1 MSIAHGQPTKMLV
14 LSNKSTKTKT
24 HYNTKKDMARKE
36 KGTSLRAWKRRARA
50 EPGLNQAREGESES
64 GLKRKKATSDHEEAE
79 RG

>member
-14 LSNKSTKTKT
+14 LSNKS
-24 HYNTKKDMARKE
+24 TKKDMARKE